1 MDFDKINIDATS
13 YNVKDST
20 ARQQISAARQQIS
33 TEITDRKAADTTLSQ
48 QISAETTA
56 REQADSQLSQQ
67 IGAET
72 TARVQAD
79 SQLSQQFADIQ
90 TSKIIN
96 VKNFGAVG
104 DGAKDDRNAIQSALN
119 QGGYIYFP
127 AGTYKITDKIVPASN
142 TYMFGPG
149 TIYLDS
155 PQTTLV
161 NAVYIYG
168 TAANPVTHVTID
180 GLQFT
185 SAGNQPGQ
193 RTAISV
199 EQPQNI
205 TPVCV
210 DYVTIQHV
218 VIKGFNHRAINT
230 FAGAPGDGYNH
241 GYPAIFLFD
250 VRAYNCGEITFC
262 NSGTT
267 IIANRIYSNSPHST
281 GEQITVDNGCTNS
294 YFENVEVFHS
304 GGGAGAISI
313 DECRNIKFVNVTIY
327 NSSNI
332 PGFRM
337 NCETGNADNCF
348 AANLFVQGGNYGV
361 SMGSSV
367 HDAQLILSGY
377 RGVDIGTK
385 DFAVKG
391 NGVFIVNGAF
401 CEKSTQSDF
410 DGLSGIHVIG
420 GSKLA

>member
-1 MDFDKINIDATS
+1 MAMADFDKINIDAVS

-20 ARQQISAARQQIS
+20 ARQQISYETTAREQADTRLSQQIAKE
-33 TEITDRKAADTTLSQ
+33 TGAREQADTQLTQ

-56 REQADSQLSQQ
+56 REQADTQLGNR
-67 IGAET
+67 I
-72 TARVQAD
+72 D
-79 SQLSQQFADIQ
+79 DIQ

-104 DGAKDDRNAIQSALN
+104 DGVTDDRNAIQSALN

-127 AGTYKITDKIVPASN
+127 AGIYKITDKIVPASN
-142 TYMFGPG
+142 TYMFGHG
-149 TIYLDS
+149 TIHIDS
-155 PQTTLV
+155 PKTTLV

-168 TAANPVTHVTID
+168 TASKPITHVTID

-205 TPVCV
+205 APVCV
-210 DYVTIQHV
+210 DFVTIQHV
-218 VIKGFNHRAINT
+218 VINGFNHRAINT
-230 FAGAPGDGYNH
+230 FAGAAGDGYNH

-250 VRAYNCGEITFC
+250 VRACNCGEITFC

-267 IIANRIYSNSPHST
+267 IIANRIYSNSPKST
-281 GEQITVDNGCTNS
+281 GEQITVDNGCINS

-313 DECRNIKFVNVTIY
+313 DECRNAKFVNVTIY
-327 NSSNI
+327 NSSKV

-337 NCETGNADNCF
+337 NCESGNVDNCI
-348 AANLFVQGGNYGV
+348 ATNLFVQGGTDGV
-361 SMGSSV
+361 SIGSSV
-367 HDAQLILSGY
+367 HDAQLVLSGY

-385 DFAVKG
+385 DFAVQG

-401 CEKSTQSDF
+401 CEKSSQSDF